1 MRKTMSKSLEKI
13 DAVILC
19 GGLGTRLRPVLGNE
33 IPKVLA
39 PLGEKILL
47 DITLERLREAGF
59 KRIILA
65 VGHLKEQI
73 KLHLTSE
80 KGVVFSEEDEPLGT
94 GGALKK
100 ALPRVK
106 SGTFLVI
113 NGDMLF
119 NLRFSEFLDLHVKN
133 QNLMSMAV
141 AKKNRD
147 DVGNIGVGAD
157 FRIAYFKEKTGGA
170 GASQDFMNVGAYF
183 FEKEA
188 AELFPA
194 GDKFS
199 LEYDFFPEII
209 KTGKC
214 MAYKASTQVLDIGTP
229 ERYASWQKFL
239 N

>member
-1 MRKTMSKSLEKI
+1 MPNFLEKI

-19 GGLGTRLRPVLGNE
+19 GGLGTRLRPALGNE

-39 PLGEKILL
+39 PLGEKTLL
-47 DITLERLREAGF
+47 DITIERLREAGF
-59 KRIILA
+59 RRIILS

-73 KLHLTSE
+73 KRHLSSE
-80 KGVVFSEEDEPLGT
+80 KNIIFSEEDEPLGT

-106 SGTFLVI
+106 SGTFLVM

-119 NLRFSEFLDLHVKN
+119 NLRFSDFFDFHAENK
-133 QNLMSMAV
+133 NLMSMAV
-141 AKKNRD
+141 AEKNRE

-170 GASQDFMNVGAYF
+170 EAPQNFMSVGAYF
-183 FEKEA
+183 FEKKA

-194 GDKFS
+194 EDKFS

-214 MAYKASTQVLDIGTP
+214 MAYKVTAPVLDIGTP

>member
-1 MRKTMSKSLEKI
+1 MYKPLEKI

-19 GGLGTRLRPVLGNE
+19 GGVGTRLRPVLGNE

-39 PLGEKILL
+39 PLGERTLL
-47 DITLERLREAGF
+47 DITMGKLREAGF
-59 KRIILA
+59 GSIILS

-73 KLHLTSE
+73 KRHLSSE
-80 KGVVFSEEDEPLGT
+80 KNIIFSEEDEPLGT
-94 GGALKK
+94 GGALKR
-100 ALPRVK
+100 ALPRIK
-106 SGTFLVI
+106 SGTFLAM

-119 NLRFSEFLDLHVKN
+119 NLRFSEFLDFQVKN

-157 FRIAYFKEKTGGA
+157 WKIEYFKEKSGSNKD
-170 GASQDFMNVGAYF
+170 SQNFMNIGAYF

-188 AELFPA
+188 AKFFPEKE
-194 GDKFS
+194 KFS

-214 MAYKASTQVLDIGTP
+214 SAYFASTPVLDIGTP